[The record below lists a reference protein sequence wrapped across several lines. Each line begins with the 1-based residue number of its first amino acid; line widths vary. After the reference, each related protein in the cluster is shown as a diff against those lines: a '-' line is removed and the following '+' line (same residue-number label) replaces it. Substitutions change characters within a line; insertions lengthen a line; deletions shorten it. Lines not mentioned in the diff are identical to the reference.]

1 MKRLFHP
8 SSFTLWIYAV
18 LFIVT
23 QITGLL
29 LSMAISFIL
38 EDFIG
43 GFIRVAMINS
53 FVVGDALI
61 GSCIL
66 FQRLL
71 PRTKTVGAVLVS
83 FFMLLGIAII
93 SFIVL
98 LYTAPTM
105 FIYYNRGLLAF
116 LLIDFLFILSLFAIT
131 TILITY
137 REILLRKEQTINREQ
152 SLKNRMEMQLLTSKI
167 QPHFL
172 FNTLSMILNLLKKP
186 RQAEDALLNLSDL
199 LRFTLEQSEKPS
211 VSFSQE
217 IDHAK
222 KYLELQKMRFGEK
235 LEFSITAEDS
245 FTLPP
250 LLLQPLIE
258 NSIKH
263 NIRNVDHLSV
273 TVTAAVTEN
282 SAEIT
287 VTDSEKK
294 VHPEMLDK
302 GQGLT
307 LTKKRVENAGGTFS
321 IENGGIRIS
330 LSR

>member
-1 MKRLFHP
+1 MKHSFHLT
-8 SSFTLWIYAV
+8 SINTGIYLSIFV
-18 LFIVT
+18 VT

-29 LSMAISFIL
+29 LSLSISFVL
-38 EDFIG
+38 QDFIG

-53 FVVGDALI
+53 FIVGDALI

-71 PRTKTVGAVLVS
+71 PRMKTIWAVLVS
-83 FFMLLGIAII
+83 FFLLLGIAII
-93 SFIVL
+93 SLVIL

-105 FIYYNRGLLAF
+105 FIYFNRGLLAF
-116 LLIDFLFILSLFAIT
+116 LLIDFLFMLSLFTIT
-131 TILITY
+131 TGLITY
-137 REILLRKEQTINREQ
+137 RELLLKKEQTINREQ
-152 SLKNRMEMQLLTSKI
+152 SLKNRMEMQLLTAKI
-167 QPHFL
+167 NPHFL

-186 RQAEDALLNLSDL
+186 LQAEEAILNLSDL
-199 LRFTLEQSEKPS
+199 LRFTLEQSEKQS
-211 VSFSQE
+211 VPVTQE
-217 IDHAK
+217 IDHAR
-222 KYLELQKMRFGEK
+222 KYLELQKMRFGDK
-235 LEFSITAEDS
+235 LEFTITCNDS

-273 TVTAAVTEN
+273 DITVTTTE
-282 SAEIT
+282 STTEII

-294 VHPEMLDK
+294 VHCDMLDK

-321 IENGGIRIS
+321 IEHGGIRLS
-330 LSR
+330 LNR